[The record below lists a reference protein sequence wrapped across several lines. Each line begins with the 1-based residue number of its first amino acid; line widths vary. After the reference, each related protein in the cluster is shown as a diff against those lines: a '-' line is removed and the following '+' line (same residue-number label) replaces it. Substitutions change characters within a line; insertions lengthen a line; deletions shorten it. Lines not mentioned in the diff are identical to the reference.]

1 MESLRV
7 LLLTGDREFANSF
20 GALVRAFGHEVEVHD
35 DEPAAIEA
43 ARIIPSHVVFVDQ
56 TTSPTDGSQMCRDL
70 REGDVQPVRF
80 VAVTLDNSSETLA
93 ACRAA
98 GFDFRFSKPL
108 VAAELERFLAV
119 TKADLS

>member
-1 MESLRV
+1 
-7 LLLTGDREFANSF
+7 
-20 GALVRAFGHEVEVHD
+20 
-35 DEPAAIEA
+35 
-43 ARIIPSHVVFVDQ
+43 
-56 TTSPTDGSQMCRDL
+56 MCRDL
-70 REGDVQPVRF
+70 RDGDVQPVRF